1 MGPLKSEFQLSVERV
16 IRGIVAGDVLSYA
29 ETAVLAGRP
38 GAARAVGRALARSSD
53 LPWWRV
59 ATANGRLVPGRE
71 REQARRLLLEG
82 VAMDFREPSVPRVQ
96 TPLAKRQLRP
106 AKIPPPRSS
115 TPSLG

>member
-1 MGPLKSEFQLSVERV
+1 MGDSKSQFQLSVERV
-16 IRGIVAGDVLSYA
+16 VRGIVAGDVLSYA

-53 LPWWRV
+53 IPWWRV

-82 VAMDFREPSVPRVQ
+82 VAIDFREPSVPRVK
-96 TPLAKRQLRP
+96 TPSAKHRLRP
-106 AKIPPPRSS
+106 AIIPPPRSS
-115 TPSLG
+115 TASLG